1 MRGAWAR
8 RAGGVAAALL
18 ATAAAFAVAGHG
30 TGAATASLARLIIGT
45 EKAERLVGTRRTD
58 TIRGRGGGD
67 ALIGR
72 ARGDRLSGGSGFD
85 TIRGGHGADFLQGGP
100 DGAVLVGGPGRDRFN
115 MTPDGAQLR
124 GGGDEVIRARD
135 GRPDAINC
143 GHGDDV
149 AYVDRVEDGVYDC
162 ERVVTPDSVIQP

>member
-1 MRGAWAR
+1 
-8 RAGGVAAALL
+8 VVLLAAA
-18 ATAAAFAVAGHG
+18 AAIAVAGHASN
-30 TGAATASLARLIIGT
+30 AATAVQARLIIGT
-45 EKAERLVGTRRTD
+45 EKADQLVGTRRPD
-58 TIRGRGGGD
+58 TIRGRGGED
-67 ALIGR
+67 KLVGR
-72 ARGDRLSGGSGFD
+72 ARGDRLSGGRGFD
-85 TIRGGHGADFLQGGP
+85 TIRGGHGADFLHGGP
-100 DGAVLVGGPGRDRFN
+100 DGGNLVGGPGRDRFN

-162 ERVVTPDSVIQP
+162 ERVVTPDGMIATKEAR

>member
-1 MRGAWAR
+1 MGKPLFTRKRGSTGNLTSD
-8 RAGGVAAALL
+8 GGITFEL
-18 ATAAAFAVAGHG
+18 AKE
-30 TGAATASLARLIIGT
+30 LI
-45 EKAERLVGTRRTD
+45 EKAERLLGTRRTD
-58 TIRGRGGGD
+58 TIRGRGGDD

-85 TIRGGHGADFLQGGP
+85 TIRGGHGADFLHGGP

-124 GGGDEVIRARD
+124 GDGDEVIRARD

-143 GHGDDV
+143 GDGDDV